1 MLSYLIIGTYDDLR
15 FRISLKRR
23 RDDGD
28 TVQFQFVVASINSG
42 VITSRMSIQNTKT
55 KSLKEIQIFSS
66 EHSSQTSKKL
76 FMDEK
81 TADVYFVF
89 NSNTDKRIRVAAHKN
104 ILAKGSSVFES
115 MFYGGITEEGDVEI
129 VDASVDG
136 FKEFLQFFYVNKV
149 ELTMENIAEVLNL
162 ANKYNVNECLNV
174 CDKMLEENA
183 TLQNL
188 CNGLQLATTFE
199 RNELKKSFLQK
210 VSQQPKD
217 VLASMGFYNCSHDVL
232 KLLLTS
238 VDWKCDTK
246 EVFDACMV
254 WAKQTCE
261 KDKMDASMENR
272 RKQLGECLHLIQ
284 FDLMSQQ
291 QIAQCILN
299 YRGLF
304 DKEEL
309 EDIIALTMS
318 DTAIEIKTFKGL
330 TQTSG
335 KAWSDDSAL
344 TCSRIH
350 NPSLNKNYVNQLE
363 SISFQTSKK
372 VLFGAIAAL
381 QIQKS
386 DPNYFSNKIS
396 GIVLIF
402 ETTSNE
408 NSEKSV
414 LLLKQQINVTSGDAT
429 DLPSYIKLSKPIVI
443 VPYKLY
449 EIRMIFHSLWKHQT
463 FHTNFYYKQEVQLD
477 DDIQI
482 TFEKNP
488 SLPYDNCSFGI
499 ISDLYFNR
507 LDNKSN

>member
-1 MLSYLIIGTYDDLR
+1 
-15 FRISLKRR
+15 
-23 RDDGD
+23 
-28 TVQFQFVVASINSG
+28 
-42 VITSRMSIQNTKT
+42 
-55 KSLKEIQIFSS
+55 
-66 EHSSQTSKKL
+66 
-76 FMDEK
+76 
-81 TADVYFVF
+81 
-89 NSNTDKRIRVAAHKN
+89 
-104 ILAKGSSVFES
+104 
-115 MFYGGITEEGDVEI
+115 
-129 VDASVDG
+129 
-136 FKEFLQFFYVNKV
+136 
-149 ELTMENIAEVLNL
+149 
-162 ANKYNVNECLNV
+162 V

-188 CNGLQLATTFE
+188 CNGLQLAITFD

-210 VSQQPKD
+210 ISQQPKE
-217 VLASMGFYNCSHDVL
+217 VLASIGFYNCSHDVL

-254 WAKQTCE
+254 WAKQACE
-261 KDKMDASMENR
+261 KNKIDASTMENR
-272 RKQLGECLHLIQ
+272 RIQLGECLHLIQ

-299 YRGLF
+299 YRGLI

-318 DTAIEIKTFKGL
+318 DTAIEMKTFKGL
-330 TQTSG
+330 TQVSG
-335 KAWSDDSAL
+335 KAWNDDSAL

-363 SISFQTSKK
+363 SISFQTSKR
-372 VLFGAIAAL
+372 VLFGAIAVL

-386 DPNYFSNKIS
+386 DPNYFSNKVS
-396 GIVLIF
+396 GFMMIF

-414 LLLKQQINVTSGDAT
+414 LLLKQPINVTSGDAT
-429 DLPSYIKLSKPIVI
+429 DPPSYIKLSKSIALT
-443 VPYKLY
+443 PYKVY
-449 EIRMIFHSLWKHQT
+449 EIRMIFNALWKHQT
-463 FHTNFYYKQEVQLD
+463 FHTNFYYKQDVQLD
-477 DDIQI
+477 KDIQI
-482 TFEKNP
+482 NFEKNP

-507 LDNKSN
+507 I

>member
-1 MLSYLIIGTYDDLR
+1 
-15 FRISLKRR
+15 
-23 RDDGD
+23 
-28 TVQFQFVVASINSG
+28 
-42 VITSRMSIQNTKT
+42 
-55 KSLKEIQIFSS
+55 
-66 EHSSQTSKKL
+66 
-76 FMDEK
+76 
-81 TADVYFVF
+81 
-89 NSNTDKRIRVAAHKN
+89 
-104 ILAKGSSVFES
+104 
-115 MFYGGITEEGDVEI
+115 
-129 VDASVDG
+129 
-136 FKEFLQFFYVNKV
+136 
-149 ELTMENIAEVLNL
+149 
-162 ANKYNVNECLNV
+162 V

-188 CNGLQLATTFE
+188 CNGLQLAITFD

-210 VSQQPKD
+210 ISQQPKE
-217 VLASMGFYNCSHDVL
+217 VLASIGFYNCSHDVL

-254 WAKQTCE
+254 WAKQACE
-261 KDKMDASMENR
+261 KNKIDASTMENR
-272 RKQLGECLHLIQ
+272 RIQLGECLHLIQ

-318 DTAIEIKTFKGL
+318 DTAIEMKTFKGL
-330 TQTSG
+330 TQVSG
-335 KAWSDDSAL
+335 KAWNDDSAL

-363 SISFQTSKK
+363 SISFQTSKR
-372 VLFGAIAAL
+372 VLFGAIAVL

-386 DPNYFSNKIS
+386 DPNYFSNKVS
-396 GIVLIF
+396 GFMMIF

-414 LLLKQQINVTSGDAT
+414 LLLKQPINVTSGDAT
-429 DLPSYIKLSKPIVI
+429 DPPSYIKLSKSIALT
-443 VPYKLY
+443 PYKVY
-449 EIRMIFHSLWKHQT
+449 EIRMIFNALWKHQT
-463 FHTNFYYKQEVQLD
+463 FHTNFYYKQDVQLD
-477 DDIQI
+477 KDIQI
-482 TFEKNP
+482 NFEKNP

-507 LDNKSN
+507 I

>member
-1 MLSYLIIGTYDDLR
+1 
-15 FRISLKRR
+15 
-23 RDDGD
+23 
-28 TVQFQFVVASINSG
+28 
-42 VITSRMSIQNTKT
+42 MSIQNTKT
-55 KSLKEIQIFSS
+55 ISLKEIQIFSC
-66 EHSSQTSKKL
+66 EHSIQTSRKL

-89 NSNTDKRIRVAAHKN
+89 NSDRDKRIRVAAHKN

-115 MFYGGITEEGDVEI
+115 MFFGGIKEDGDIEI

-136 FKEFLQFFYVNKV
+136 FKEFLQFFYIDKV
-149 ELTMENIAEVLNL
+149 ELTMENVNEVLNL

-188 CNGLQLATTFE
+188 CNGLQLAITFE
-199 RNELKKSFLQK
+199 RNELKNSLLQK
-210 VSQQPKD
+210 VSQQPKE

-238 VDWKCDTK
+238 VDWKCDAK

-254 WAKQTCE
+254 WAKQACE
-261 KDKMDASMENR
+261 KNKIDASVMENR
-272 RKQLGECLHLIQ
+272 RRELGECLYFIQ

-304 DKEEL
+304 DKNEL

-318 DTAIEIKTFKGL
+318 DTAVEIKTFKGL
-330 TQTSG
+330 TQVTG
-335 KAWSDDSAL
+335 KAWSNDSAL

-350 NPSLNKNYVNQLE
+350 NVSLNKNYVNQLE
-363 SISFQTSKK
+363 SLSFQTTKK

-381 QIQKS
+381 QLQKS

-396 GIVLIF
+396 GFMMIF

-408 NSEKSV
+408 NSEKSI
-414 LLLKQQINVTSGDAT
+414 LLLKQQINITSGDAA

-443 VPYKLY
+443 TPYKIY
-449 EIRMIFHSLWKHQT
+449 EIRMIFSSLWKHQT
-463 FHTNFYYKQEVQLD
+463 FHTNFYYKQDVQLT
-477 DDIQI
+477 DDIKI
-482 TFEKNP
+482 SFEKNP
-488 SLPYDNCSFGI
+488 SLPYENCSFGI

-507 LDNKSN
+507 LDNQVESKN

>member
-1 MLSYLIIGTYDDLR
+1 
-15 FRISLKRR
+15 
-23 RDDGD
+23 
-28 TVQFQFVVASINSG
+28 
-42 VITSRMSIQNTKT
+42 MSIQSTKT
-55 KSLKEIQIFSS
+55 TQIKNSKEIQIFSC
-66 EHSSQTSKKL
+66 EHSAQTSKKL

-89 NSNTDKRIRVAAHKN
+89 NSNTDKRLKVAAHKN
-104 ILAKGSSVFES
+104 VLAKGSSVFES
-115 MFYGGITEEGDVEI
+115 MFYGSIPESGDIEI

-136 FKEFLQFFYVNKV
+136 FKEFLQFFYIDKV
-149 ELTMENIAEVLNL
+149 ALTMENIAEVLNL
-162 ANKYNVNECLNV
+162 ATKYDVNECLNV

-188 CNGLQLATTFE
+188 CNGLQLAITFD
-199 RNELKKSFLQK
+199 RNDLKKSFLQI
-210 VSQQPKD
+210 VSQQPKE
-217 VLASMGFYNCSHDVL
+217 VLASIGFYNCSHDVL

-254 WAKQTCE
+254 WAKQACE
-261 KDKMDASMENR
+261 KNKIDPSAMENR
-272 RKQLGECLHLIQ
+272 RKELGECLHMIQ

-299 YRGLF
+299 FRGLF
-304 DKEEL
+304 DSEEL

-318 DTAIEIKTFKGL
+318 DTVTEMRKFKGL
-330 TQTSG
+330 TQVLD
-335 KAWSDDSAL
+335 KAWNHSSAL

-372 VLFGAIAAL
+372 LLFGAIAAL

-396 GIVLIF
+396 GSLMIF

-408 NSEKSV
+408 NSEKSI
-414 LLLKQQINVTSGDAT
+414 LLLKQQVNIASGDAT
-429 DLPSYIKLSKPIVI
+429 DLPTYIRLSKPIVI
-443 VPYKLY
+443 TPYKIY
-449 EIRMIFHSLWKHQT
+449 EIRMIFSTLWKHQT
-463 FHTNFYYKQEVQLD
+463 FHTNFYYKQEVQLN
-477 DDIQI
+477 DDIKI

-507 LDNKSN
+507 LD

>member
-1 MLSYLIIGTYDDLR
+1 
-15 FRISLKRR
+15 
-23 RDDGD
+23 
-28 TVQFQFVVASINSG
+28 
-42 VITSRMSIQNTKT
+42 
-55 KSLKEIQIFSS
+55 
-66 EHSSQTSKKL
+66 
-76 FMDEK
+76 MDEK

-89 NSNTDKRIRVAAHKN
+89 NASTDKPIRIAAHKN
-104 ILAKGSSVFES
+104 ILAKGSAVFES
-115 MFYGGITEEGDVEI
+115 MFYGGIREDGDVEI

-136 FKEFLQFFYVNKV
+136 FKEFLQFFYIDKV
-149 ELTMENIAEVLNL
+149 QLTMENVAEVLNL
-162 ANKYNVNECLNV
+162 ANKYNVTECLNV
-174 CDKMLEENA
+174 CDKMLEENS

-188 CNGLQLATTFE
+188 CSGLQLGITFE

-210 VSQQPKD
+210 VSQQPKE
-217 VLASMGFYNCSHDVL
+217 VLASIGFYNCSRDVL

-238 VDWKCDTK
+238 ADWKCDTK

-254 WAKQTCE
+254 WAKQACE
-261 KDKMDASMENR
+261 KNKIDATAMENR
-272 RKQLGECLHLIQ
+272 RKELGECLHLIQ

-309 EDIIALTMS
+309 EDIIALTLS
-318 DTAIEIKTFKGL
+318 DTAIEMRTFKGL
-330 TQTSG
+330 AQVSG
-335 KAWSDDSAL
+335 KTWNDDAAL

-363 SISFQTSKK
+363 SISFVTSKK
-372 VLFGAIAAL
+372 LLFGAIAAL
-381 QIQKS
+381 QIQKC

-396 GIVLIF
+396 GVMMIF

-408 NSEKSV
+408 SSEKSV
-414 LLLKQQINVTSGDAT
+414 LLLKQPINVTSGDAT
-429 DLPSYIKLSKPIVI
+429 DLPSYIKLSKPIVATPFK
-443 VPYKLY
+443 VY
-449 EIRMIFHSLWKHQT
+449 EIRMIFNSLWKHQT
-463 FHTNFYYKQEVQLD
+463 FHTNFYYKQEVQLN
-477 DDIQI
+477 DDIKI

-507 LDNKSN
+507 LDKNQVQSAADKL

>member
-1 MLSYLIIGTYDDLR
+1 
-15 FRISLKRR
+15 
-23 RDDGD
+23 
-28 TVQFQFVVASINSG
+28 
-42 VITSRMSIQNTKT
+42 
-55 KSLKEIQIFSS
+55 
-66 EHSSQTSKKL
+66 
-76 FMDEK
+76 MDEK

-89 NSNTDKRIRVAAHKN
+89 HSNTDKPTRVPAHKN
-104 ILAKGSSVFES
+104 ILSKGSSVFES
-115 MFYGGITEEGDVEI
+115 MFYGDIAENGDVEI

-136 FKEFLQFFYVNKV
+136 FKEFLQFFYIHKVN
-149 ELTMENIAEVLNL
+149 LTLENIAEVLNL
-162 ANKYNVNECLNV
+162 ANKYNVGECLNV

-188 CNGLQLATTFE
+188 CNGLQLAILFE
-199 RNELKKSFLQK
+199 RNELKKSFLRK
-210 VSQQPKD
+210 VSHQPKE

-254 WAKQTCE
+254 WAKQSCE
-261 KDKMDASMENR
+261 KNKVDASSMENR
-272 RKQLGECLHLIQ
+272 RKELRECLHLIQ

-318 DTAIEIKTFKGL
+318 DTAIEMKTFKGL
-330 TQTSG
+330 TQVSG
-335 KAWSDDSAL
+335 KAWNDDSPL

-363 SISFQTSKK
+363 SVSFQTSKK
-372 VLFGAIAAL
+372 VLFGAIAVL

-396 GIVLIF
+396 GFMMIF

-414 LLLKQQINVTSGDAT
+414 LLLKQQINVASGDAT
-429 DLPSYIKLSKPIVI
+429 DPPSYIKLSKPIV
-443 VPYKLY
+443 VTPYKVY
-449 EIRMIFHSLWKHQT
+449 EIRMIFNTLWKHQT
-463 FHTNFYYKQEVQLD
+463 FHTNFYYKQEVQLND
-477 DDIQI
+477 DDITV
-482 TFEKNP
+482 TFEKNA

-507 LDNKSN
+507 FDNNQVPLRTDKY

>member
-1 MLSYLIIGTYDDLR
+1 
-15 FRISLKRR
+15 
-23 RDDGD
+23 
-28 TVQFQFVVASINSG
+28 
-42 VITSRMSIQNTKT
+42 
-55 KSLKEIQIFSS
+55 
-66 EHSSQTSKKL
+66 
-76 FMDEK
+76 MDEK

-89 NSNTDKRIRVAAHKN
+89 NSNTDKRLKVAAHKN
-104 ILAKGSSVFES
+104 VLAKGSSVFES
-115 MFYGGITEEGDVEI
+115 MFYGSIPESGDIEI

-136 FKEFLQFFYVNKV
+136 FKEFLQFFYIDKV
-149 ELTMENIAEVLNL
+149 ALTMENIAEVLNL
-162 ANKYNVNECLNV
+162 ATKYDVNECLNV

-188 CNGLQLATTFE
+188 CNGLQLAITFD
-199 RNELKKSFLQK
+199 RNDLKKSFLQI
-210 VSQQPKD
+210 VSQQPKE
-217 VLASMGFYNCSHDVL
+217 VLASIGFYNCSHDVL

-254 WAKQTCE
+254 WAKQACE
-261 KDKMDASMENR
+261 KNKIDPSAMENR
-272 RKQLGECLHLIQ
+272 RKELGECLHMIQ

-299 YRGLF
+299 FRGLF
-304 DKEEL
+304 DSEEL

-318 DTAIEIKTFKGL
+318 DTVTEMRKFKGL
-330 TQTSG
+330 TQVLD
-335 KAWSDDSAL
+335 KAWNHSSAL

-372 VLFGAIAAL
+372 LLFGAIAAL

-396 GIVLIF
+396 GSLMIF

-408 NSEKSV
+408 NSEKSI
-414 LLLKQQINVTSGDAT
+414 LLLKQQVNIASGDAT
-429 DLPSYIKLSKPIVI
+429 DLPTYIRLSKPIVI
-443 VPYKLY
+443 TPYKIY
-449 EIRMIFHSLWKHQT
+449 EIRMIFSTLWKHQT
-463 FHTNFYYKQEVQLD
+463 FHTNFYYKQEVQLN
-477 DDIQI
+477 DDIKI

-507 LDNKSN
+507 LD